1 MVGSKEPAMAKVVK
15 RTFSL
20 TEEQAKF
27 IDSKVEQGAFA
38 SGSEVVRESIREMQG
53 NDLAIERWLKEEVLP
68 TLKKLDADPS
78 RARPVDEVFD
88 ELIAELETDVRPA
101 RKRA

>member
-1 MVGSKEPAMAKVVK
+1 MAKVVK

-27 IDSKVEQGAFA
+27 IDAKVEAGGYV
-38 SGSEVVRESIREMQG
+38 SGSEVVREGLRGLQEE
-53 NDLAIERWLKEEVLP
+53 DAAIERWLQEEVLP
-68 TLKKLDADPS
+68 TLRKLDADPS

-88 ELIAELETDVRPA
+88 ELLAELKEERKMPR

>member
-1 MVGSKEPAMAKVVK
+1 MAKVVK

-27 IDSKVEQGAFA
+27 IDSKVEAGQFA
-38 SGSEVVRESIREMQG
+38 SGSEVVRDGLRAMQQH
-53 NDLAIERWLKEEVLP
+53 DDAIQRWLREEVVP
-68 TLKKLDADPS
+68 TLRKLDEDPS
-78 RARPVDEVFD
+78 RARPAKQVFE
-88 ELIAELETDVRPA
+88 ELLAELREERVPA

>member
-1 MVGSKEPAMAKVVK
+1 MPKVVK

-27 IDSKVEQGAFA
+27 IDAMVERGEYA
-38 SGSEVVRESIREMQG
+38 SGSEVVREGLRE
-53 NDLAIERWLKEEVLP
+53 LKEDQEILEEWLRREVLP
-68 TLKKLDADPS
+68 SIK
-78 RARPVDEVFD
+78 
-88 ELIAELETDVRPA
+88 ELEKHPERAIPLDEAFDSLKREFRKKHMPA

>member
-1 MVGSKEPAMAKVVK
+1 MAKVVK

-27 IDSKVEQGAFA
+27 IDAKVEAGGYV
-38 SGSEVVRESIREMQG
+38 SGSEVVREGLRGLQEE
-53 NDLAIERWLKEEVLP
+53 DAAIERWLQDEVLP
-68 TLKKLDADPS
+68 TLRKLDADPS

-88 ELIAELETDVRPA
+88 ELLAELKEERSAPR

>member
-1 MVGSKEPAMAKVVK
+1 MAKVVK

-27 IDSKVEQGAFA
+27 IDAKVEAGKFA
-38 SGSEVVRESIREMQG
+38 SGSEVVRAGLRGMAE
-53 NDLAIERWLKEEVLP
+53 DDAIIEEWIKREVLP
-68 TLKKLDADPS
+68 AIEEHEAHPE
-78 RARPVDEVFD
+78 RARPADEVF
-88 ELIAELETDVRPA
+88 EEILAEMREKTKS

>member
-1 MVGSKEPAMAKVVK
+1 MAKVVK

-27 IDSKVEQGAFA
+27 IDSKVEAGAYA
-38 SGSEVVRESIREMQG
+38 SGSEVVREGIREMQS
-53 NDLAIERWLKEEVLP
+53 NDAAIERWLKEEVVP
-68 TLKKLDADPS
+68 TLRKLDADPS

-88 ELIAELETDVRPA
+88 ELIAELEAVPIPG

>member
-1 MVGSKEPAMAKVVK
+1 MAKVVK

-27 IDSKVEQGAFA
+27 IDAKVEQGGYA
-38 SGSEVVRESIREMQG
+38 SGSEVVREGLRGLQE
-53 NDLAIERWLKEEVLP
+53 DDAVIERWLHEEVLP
-68 TLKKLDADPS
+68 TLRKLDADPR

-88 ELIAELETDVRPA
+88 ELLAELKEERVTPR

>member
-1 MVGSKEPAMAKVVK
+1 MSKVVK

-27 IDSKVEQGAFA
+27 IDSKVQQGAFA

-68 TLKKLDADPS
+68 TLEKLDEDPS
-78 RARPVDEVFD
+78 RARPIDEVFD
-88 ELIAELETDVRPA
+88 ELIAELEADVRPA
-101 RKRA
+101 RKGA

>member
-1 MVGSKEPAMAKVVK
+1 MAKVVK

-27 IDSKVEQGAFA
+27 IDDKIETGKFA
-38 SGSEVVRESIREMQG
+38 SGSEVVRAGLRGMAE
-53 NDLAIERWLKEEVLP
+53 DDAILEEWLKREVLP
-68 TLKKLDADPS
+68 AIEEVEAHPE
-78 RARPVDEVFD
+78 RIRPADEVF
-88 ELIAELETDVRPA
+88 EEILAELREKTAV